1 MMDATQYSTDDTWL
15 KADDLKGRTVE
26 LEITDVEVV
35 TFGSDEAKDHKLGL
49 FFKGREKG
57 IVSNKTNTKRIIE
70 AFGAETAGW
79 KGKKIR
85 ASQNHTPLGV
95 GFTLMPV
102 VETPGG
108 NDFDDEIPF

>member
-1 MMDATQYSTDDTWL
+1 MDATQYSTDDTWL
-15 KADDLKGRTVE
+15 KADDLKGRTVD

-35 TFGSDEAKDHKLGL
+35 TFGSDEAKDNKLGL

-57 IVSNKTNTKRIIE
+57 IVSNRTNTKRLIE
-70 AFGAETAGW
+70 AFGAETVGW

-95 GFTLMPV
+95 GFTLMPI
-102 VETPGG
+102 VEAPGG
-108 NDFDDEIPF
+108 DGFEDQEIPF

>member
-1 MMDATQYSTDDTWL
+1 MDATQYSTDDTWL
-15 KADDLKGRTVE
+15 KADDLKGRTVD

-57 IVSNKTNTKRIIE
+57 IVSNRTNTKRLIE
-70 AFGAETAGW
+70 AFGAETVGW

-85 ASQNHTPLGV
+85 ASQNHTPLGI
-95 GFTLMPV
+95 GFTLMPI
-102 VETPGG
+102 VEAPGG
-108 NDFDDEIPF
+108 KDFDDEIPF

>member
-1 MMDATQYSTDDTWL
+1 MDATQYSTDDTWL
-15 KADDLKGRTVE
+15 KADDLKGRTVD
-26 LEITDVEVV
+26 LEITLVEVV
-35 TFGSDEAKDHKLGL
+35 TFGSDTAKDHKLGL

-57 IVSNKTNTKRIIE
+57 IVCNKTNTKRIIE
-70 AFGAETAGW
+70 AFGAETEGW

-85 ASQNHTPLGV
+85 ASQNHTPLGI

-102 VETPGG
+102 IESKGG